1 MKDDDDSLVLEAS
14 AESLS
19 SQETEETTTVEPPTA
34 DPFGEDISSISCKYG
49 MAYTLEALLN
59 SVAPGW
65 KYHVSNTGS
74 VKQTWF
80 KMDNATSRI
89 CGHIGGLD

>member
-1 MKDDDDSLVLEAS
+1 MKDDDDSLVHEAS

-19 SQETEETTTVEPPTA
+19 SQETEETTTAEPTA